1 MTLSVC
7 SVSYNEE
14 WIIAKT
20 FNAVKD
26 IADEMILVDSGSTDR
41 TREIAAHL
49 GVKVYIEKPYKGC
62 GLQKNAAIEKCT
74 GDWILFVDADE
85 VITDELKAEIVR
97 IIHLPE
103 AADVYKVRFQS
114 YCFGRL
120 IKYGGWGSF
129 YKIRFFKNGGGKFSP
144 HIIHSYFETRKNA
157 VIDKIDADINHYT
170 YRDITH
176 YIAKNNRYTNEKAQM
191 LFERGTKPQVI
202 KLVFSPP
209 IRFVK
214 SYFIK
219 LGFLDGVDGLV
230 MSILGSWY
238 AVLQFLKL
246 RELWIM
252 EKSRVHKTVIA
263 LEPKTEVEKPK
274 VLQGVR

>member
-1 MTLSVC
+1 
-7 SVSYNEE
+7 
-14 WIIAKT
+14 
-20 FNAVKD
+20 
-26 IADEMILVDSGSTDR
+26 
-41 TREIAAHL
+41 
-49 GVKVYIEKPYKGC
+49 
-62 GLQKNAAIEKCT
+62 
-74 GDWILFVDADE
+74 LFVDADE

-120 IKYGGWGSF
+120 IRYGGWGSF

-246 RELWIM
+246 RELWIND
-252 EKSRVHKTVIA
+252 KSRVHKSVI
-263 LEPKTEVEKPK
+263 LMEPLTEVEEPQ
-274 VLQGVR
+274 VLQGVN